1 MMKSSIFALVI
12 ILVSVSHAVD
22 GFITS
27 SRSPLVRRS
36 IRPSTEDALAD
47 MANTANQLERFFFD
61 QCEIFVRSGKGGE
74 GALSSN
80 GKRPAGGNGG
90 SGGKVYIQ
98 VTDGCSTLI
107 DVPGKK
113 YAGADGEDGKQRE
126 TGSNGA
132 DCVIKVPPNCIVTR
146 KDTNETLATLTHPG
160 DRYLV
165 CKGGDGGLGNGASG
179 KPDKVTPPSGSKKM
193 WLSLQMTLVA
203 DVGLIG
209 FPNAGKSTLLRAV
222 TRARP
227 KVADYPFTTLVP
239 NLGVCD
245 TNRFKLSSALA
256 MVFLDIPGLIEG
268 ASAGKGLGLAF
279 LRHAERC
286 RMLLHLVDGESKH
299 PGADLL
305 AINRE
310 LSQYSAELAAM
321 PQAVLL
327 TKVDLTH
334 VKASL
339 PEKLK
344 ELKAAAGHS
353 RVIALS
359 SADGTNVPDL
369 LLRTHRLLR
378 KMDHSKT
385 PDTADS
391 TET

>member
-1 MMKSSIFALVI
+1 M
-12 ILVSVSHAVD
+12 
-22 GFITS
+22 
-27 SRSPLVRRS
+27 
-36 IRPSTEDALAD
+36 
-47 MANTANQLERFFFD
+47 
-61 QCEIFVRSGKGGE
+61 
-74 GALSSN
+74 
-80 GKRPAGGNGG
+80 
-90 SGGKVYIQ
+90 
-98 VTDGCSTLI
+98 
-107 DVPGKK
+107 
-113 YAGADGEDGKQRE
+113 
-126 TGSNGA
+126 
-132 DCVIKVPPNCIVTR
+132 
-146 KDTNETLATLTHPG
+146 
-160 DRYLV
+160 
-165 CKGGDGGLGNGASG
+165 
-179 KPDKVTPPSGSKKM
+179 
-193 WLSLQMTLVA
+193 
-203 DVGLIG
+203 
-209 FPNAGKSTLLRAV
+209 
-222 TRARP
+222 
-227 KVADYPFTTLVP
+227 ADYPFTTLVP